1 MARPPEG
8 ECLVLRAPV
17 KARGALRRSCPRSVY
32 RIAGAGFDVLCSMLP
47 KAGGVCRIPRNIY
60 NMRVGSCRILQIF
73 TTFMVTKSVVNDA

>member
-1 MARPPEG
+1 MARPSEG

-60 NMRVGSCRILQIF
+60 NIRVGSCCVLQIF
-73 TTFMVTKSVVNDA
+73 TTFVVAKGVA